1 MMNKVESQTKTNGRA
16 VAAILSAMVGLL
28 VMGIVHTAT
37 DASSSF
43 STFVLDVGKL
53 WIPNAAG
60 IGPYSGKETFM
71 LVAWLG
77 SWGLL
82 YLTLRKRS
90 VNMKIAAII
99 FIVGLALAA
108 LFVYTPFIDFLLGK

>member
-1 MMNKVESQTKTNGRA
+1 MQSVESQTKPNGRG
-16 VAAILSAMVGLL
+16 VAAMLSAMIGLL
-28 VMGIVHTAT
+28 VMGIVHTA
-37 DASSSF
+37 AVAYSSF
-43 STFVLDVGKL
+43 NTSVLNVGKL

-71 LVAWLG
+71 LIAWLG

-82 YLTLRKRS
+82 HLMLRKRN
-90 VNMKIAAII
+90 VNMKIVAMV
-99 FIVGLALAA
+99 FFVGVALAA